1 LSLCYWRFSAPTISL
16 FKQTLRRKFMKDKL
30 KRFHH
35 LGSQG
40 FTLIEL
46 MVVMVIIGLLAA
58 TVVPKF
64 FGQVDKAMQQDAQA
78 QIELLGQALDL
89 YRLEKHKYP
98 TSDEGLEAIKS
109 YLKKNVPKDPW
120 GNAYI
125 YESPGKEGRGYDLI
139 SLGGD
144 NAEGGEGTDMD
155 IVSWKNFE

>member
-1 LSLCYWRFSAPTISL
+1 MKHK
-16 FKQTLRRKFMKDKL
+16 FKKLRN
-30 KRFHH
+30 
-35 LGSQG
+35 LGTEG

-98 TSDEGLEAIKS
+98 TSDDGLNAIKN
-109 YLKKNVPKDPW
+109 YLKKNIPKDPW
-120 GNAYI
+120 GNDYI
-125 YESPGKEGRGYDLI
+125 YESPGKEGRGYDLY
-139 SLGGD
+139 SFGAD
-144 NAEGGEGTDMD
+144 NAEGGEGTDVD

>member
-1 LSLCYWRFSAPTISL
+1 
-16 FKQTLRRKFMKDKL
+16 MKDNF

-120 GNAYI
+120 GNDYI

>member
-1 LSLCYWRFSAPTISL
+1 MKGQTKS
-16 FKQTLRRKFMKDKL
+16 FKFIRLNSK
-30 KRFHH
+30 
-35 LGSQG
+35 G

-58 TVVPKF
+58 TVAPKI
-64 FGQVDKAMQQDAQA
+64 FGRVDKARQQDAQA

-98 TSDEGLEAIKS
+98 STDEGLEAIAP
-109 YLKKNVPKDPW
+109 YLKKSLPLDPW
-120 GNAYI
+120 GNKYI

-139 SLGGD
+139 SYGAD
-144 NAEGGEGTDMD
+144 NAEGGEENDLD

>member
-1 LSLCYWRFSAPTISL
+1 M
-16 FKQTLRRKFMKDKL
+16 KGQTQSIRTR
-30 KRFHH
+30 H
-35 LGSQG
+35 LNALG

-64 FGQVDKAMQQDAQA
+64 FGHVDKARQQDAQA

-98 TSDEGLEAIKS
+98 TTDDGLKSISS
-109 YLKKNVPKDPW
+109 YLKKELPKDPW
-120 GNAYI
+120 GNDYAYK
-125 YESPGKEGRGYDLI
+125 SPGEEGRGYDLV
-139 SLGGD
+139 SYGAD
-144 NAEGGEGTDMD
+144 KAEGGDENDKD

>member
-1 LSLCYWRFSAPTISL
+1 
-16 FKQTLRRKFMKDKL
+16 MKKYLNKTQNLDSK
-30 KRFHH
+30 
-35 LGSQG
+35 G

-98 TSDEGLEAIKS
+98 TSDDGLDAIKS
-109 YLKKNVPKDPW
+109 YLKKSIPKDPW
-120 GNAYI
+120 GNDFI

-139 SLGGD
+139 SYGAD
-144 NAEGGEGTDMD
+144 NAEGGEGTDLD

>member
-1 LSLCYWRFSAPTISL
+1 M
-16 FKQTLRRKFMKDKL
+16 RKYVNRIRK
-30 KRFHH
+30 
-35 LGSQG
+35 LGSKG

-98 TSDEGLEAIKS
+98 TSDEGLDAFKS
-109 YLKKNVPKDPW
+109 YLKKSIPKDPW
-120 GNAYI
+120 GNDFI

-139 SLGGD
+139 SYGAD
-144 NAEGGEGTDMD
+144 NAEGGEGTDLD

>member
-1 LSLCYWRFSAPTISL
+1 LTCTA
-16 FKQTLRRKFMKDKL
+16 
-30 KRFHH
+30 
-35 LGSQG
+35 
-40 FTLIEL
+40 
-46 MVVMVIIGLLAA
+46 
-58 TVVPKF
+58 
-64 FGQVDKAMQQDAQA
+64 
-78 QIELLGQALDL
+78 
-89 YRLEKHKYP
+89 LEKHKYP

-125 YESPGKEGRGYDLI
+125 YESPGKEDRGYDLI

>member
-1 LSLCYWRFSAPTISL
+1 MKGQTKS
-16 FKQTLRRKFMKDKL
+16 FKFI
-30 KRFHH
+30 H
-35 LGSQG
+35 LNSKG

-58 TVVPKF
+58 TVAPKI
-64 FGQVDKAMQQDAQA
+64 FGRVDKARQQDAQA

-98 TSDEGLEAIKS
+98 STDEGLEAIAP
-109 YLKKNVPKDPW
+109 YLKKSLPLDPW
-120 GNAYI
+120 GNKYI

-139 SLGGD
+139 SYGAD
-144 NAEGGEGTDMD
+144 NAEGGEENDLD

>member
-1 LSLCYWRFSAPTISL
+1 MKHK
-16 FKQTLRRKFMKDKL
+16 FKKLRN
-30 KRFHH
+30 
-35 LGSQG
+35 LGTEG

-98 TSDEGLEAIKS
+98 TSDDGLNAIKN
-109 YLKKNVPKDPW
+109 YLKKNIPKDPW
-120 GNAYI
+120 GNDYV
-125 YESPGKEGRGYDLI
+125 YESPGKEGRGYELYSFGADK
-139 SLGGD
+139 
-144 NAEGGEGTDMD
+144 AEGGEGTDMD
-155 IVSWKNFE
+155 IVSWKNFD

>member
-1 LSLCYWRFSAPTISL
+1 
-16 FKQTLRRKFMKDKL
+16 MKKYL
-30 KRFHH
+30 NKTQNF
-35 LGSQG
+35 GSKG

-64 FGQVDKAMQQDAQA
+64 FGQVDKAMRQDAQA

-98 TSDEGLEAIKS
+98 TSDEGLDAIKS
-109 YLKKNVPKDPW
+109 YLKKSIPKDPW
-120 GNAYI
+120 GNDFI

-139 SLGGD
+139 SYGAD
-144 NAEGGEGTDMD
+144 NAEGGEGTDLD

>member
-1 LSLCYWRFSAPTISL
+1 
-16 FKQTLRRKFMKDKL
+16 MKKYL
-30 KRFHH
+30 NRTRN
-35 LGSQG
+35 LGSKG

-98 TSDEGLEAIKS
+98 TSDEGLDAIKS
-109 YLKKNVPKDPW
+109 YLKKRIPKDPW
-120 GNAYI
+120 GNDFI

-139 SLGGD
+139 SFGAD
-144 NAEGGEGTDMD
+144 NAEGGEGTDLD